1 MKRKYITPTIEI
13 IYMYPLLRM
22 PGASQFDND
31 CDGIV
36 DQQPAEIGDPDG
48 GIGAKEINIWDNW
61 DDE

>member
-31 CDGIV
+31 HDGIV
-36 DQQPAEIGDPDG
+36 DQEPVIIGDPDE
-48 GIGAKEINIWDNW
+48 IGAKEINIWDNW

>member
-31 CDGIV
+31 NDGIV
-36 DQQPAEIGDPDG
+36 DQEPVIIGDPDE
-48 GIGAKEINIWDNW
+48 IGAKEINIWDNW